1 VSDTSGPAI
10 LCYDGSQHAAE
21 AIAVA
26 GSLMPAAPAIVLTV
40 WTPIRDAI
48 LAVSLGPTPAIS
60 DPADADARQRRAAE
74 NVAREGARRAKEA
87 GLRAEP
93 LTAKATERMWETIEE
108 VAEERRAR
116 LIVCGT
122 RRSGVIS
129 GLLDSVAT
137 ALVNRASRPVMV
149 VPSVHAAAE
158 RRRDQHSRRHPE
170 KVR

>member
-1 VSDTSGPAI
+1 MPGPAI
-10 LCYDGSQHAAE
+10 LCYDGSPHAAE

-26 GSLMPAAPAIVLTV
+26 ASLMPGAPAIVLAV
-40 WTPIRDAI
+40 WTPIREAI

-60 DPADADARQRRAAE
+60 DPAEADARQRRAAE
-74 NVAREGARRAKEA
+74 NVAHDGVRRANAA

-93 LTAKATERMWETIEE
+93 LVARATERVWETIAE

-149 VPSVHAAAE
+149 VPSGQAAAE
-158 RRRDQHSRRHPE
+158 RRRAQHGKRHAE
-170 KVR
+170 SA